1 MYDMASVTDPER
13 DEPAEKAPPSRTKRR
28 WTYGLIAVSVIA
40 VAVVIIGLALPGPEP
55 ELTTTPPTSTDASS
69 SVVTP
74 TENKVV
80 DEPFDP
86 KAPIPGCGTVEV
98 PDTGEGRIT
107 SKFTTDE
114 AGYDNPRFPWFT
126 GPKATAM
133 SNALREVLPA
143 GVELE
148 FARRTES
155 LIFQPITDFGDPEP
169 TGATNAYGSVVNGDA
184 SGHLQ
189 VAVEKTTSTA
199 PACVAGQL
207 DERRTGPDGTVIDL
221 HDTWREVNG
230 VRTNTRTARAH
241 VADGSSI
248 DAIADDRTGDKQDS
262 HSGRVPLT
270 IDDLVRIV
278 SDRRLRVSD
287 AVPAGT
293 PAPRE
298 ECLAF
303 YGGAEGPDVTAE
315 QARRLDRV
323 LAAVDV
329 DGRRPLPLQPSDSTS
344 NALCTVIPASGS
356 TPQLNISIAGGQRPP
371 VEQRPDPTSGGRT
384 TFRRLADG
392 TVVQTMSDFYS
403 SAPMDDPGAG
413 VMEMSTTAIVTRP
426 NGTQVTATVRSSAAP
441 TLPVTELE
449 KIALTPGLEL

>member
-1 MYDMASVTDPER
+1 MYDMASVTDPQS
-13 DEPAEKAPPSRTKRR
+13 DEPADESTPSRTKRR
-28 WTYGLIAVSVIA
+28 WTYGLIAVSIVA
-40 VAVVIIGLALPGPEP
+40 VAVVIVGLALPRPEP
-55 ELTTTPPTSTDASS
+55 ERTTAPPTSTEAPSGAAA
-69 SVVTP
+69 P
-74 TENKVV
+74 TENNVV

-86 KAPIPGCGTVEV
+86 KAPIPGCDSVEV

-114 AGYDNPRFPWFT
+114 ARYDNPRFPWFT

-143 GVELE
+143 GAELQ

-155 LIFQPITDFGDPEP
+155 LIFQPITDFGDAEP

-184 SGHLQ
+184 SGQLQ
-189 VAVEKTTSTA
+189 VAVEKTSSPA

-207 DERRTGPDGTVIDL
+207 DERRTEPDGTVIDL

-248 DAIADDRTGDKQDS
+248 DAIADDRTGDKKDFR
-262 HSGRVPLT
+262 SGRVPLT

-278 SDRRLRVSD
+278 SDRRLHVSD
-287 AVPAGT
+287 PVPADT

-298 ECLAF
+298 KCLAF
-303 YGGAEGPDVTAE
+303 YGGAEGPEVTAE
-315 QARRLDRV
+315 QARKLDRV
-323 LAAVDV
+323 LATVDV

-344 NALCTVIPASGS
+344 NALCTTIPAAGS
-356 TPQLNISIAGGQRPP
+356 TPQLDISIAGGQKPP
-371 VEQRPDPTSGGRT
+371 VEQRPDPTAGGRS
-384 TFRRLADG
+384 TFRRLDDG
-392 TVVQTMSDFYS
+392 TVVQTLSDFYS
-403 SAPMDDPGAG
+403 SAPMDNPGAG
-413 VMEMSTTAIVTRP
+413 VTEMSTTAIVTRP
-426 NGTQVTATVRSSAAP
+426 NGNQVAATARSSSAP
-441 TLPVTELE
+441 TLPAAVLE